1 VSTASADRYQ
11 IVRELG
17 AGATSR
23 VSLAVDLETG
33 KQVAIKQLFETGT
46 LQGGVR
52 MRREFRA
59 LKRLEHPNIVKV
71 FDFGDEDRTPY
82 IVMEFVPGEDL
93 STWLEKS
100 PDLGAITHV
109 FAEVADALFRVHAE
123 GLIHRDLKP
132 ENIRV
137 TTEGQ
142 AKLMDFGLA
151 KNLEGTVAI
160 TRVGAVVGTVL
171 YMAPEQCR
179 GAELDYRA
187 DLYALGALMYR
198 AFTGQP
204 PFPGESLAQVIL
216 SHIQQTPRPPRQLRP
231 DLPESLETLI
241 LGLLAKHPLDRPQ
254 TAAEVRDALIGILK
268 NALGASLG
276 GENTVQDEN
285 DGIARADALLV
296 APLLGRDEELLS
308 LMPMLD
314 LERDA
319 PLVAI
324 TGDAGIGKTR
334 LLQAFRERAQSERK
348 RIVWGEAALH
358 DPTPFGAISRLI
370 ENLSKH
376 HQAVLDELPES
387 ARTELCRIA
396 PILGEAPPPDPAL
409 PPELLRLRL
418 FEAFTTLL
426 ERASKV
432 AVLVLENLHWADE
445 STLGLLAH
453 ATRAVPNPRLIVT
466 YRVEDLPEGSD
477 TPRGL
482 ARPGL
487 TLDLAPLSDETMR
500 QLLAARL
507 DGTVEASLA
516 FDLVSHA
523 DGNPWVLEEQLKL
536 MLESGAL
543 TRRAGVYERSQKS
556 TSATLPGGARTARFT
571 SEARTGDRIASSL
584 DELLTQRLSTLPQ
597 TALEFARAASVF
609 GRSFLFEDARS
620 LLEWDDEPALDA
632 LEQLVRARVVT
643 ETPGTRGEGYRFT
656 HPLYAQTLERGLIS
670 LRRKR
675 LHTKA
680 AERLEHR
687 APPMVLAQHYREA
700 GDDAHALENA
710 LSAGRNAQAT
720 FAYPLAERAYR
731 LGLEASRGL
740 EANLRGLLCAHYLGQ
755 VLSATGRNDEAV
767 WLWAQVID
775 QAPHLPGGE
784 TLAANAKISL
794 VVVQRRQGSITDSLS
809 LLGEPQRDTPL
820 FDELCV
826 ELCAVYRAL
835 DDLPKAR
842 HYGLEALAESRRLG
856 KTGTLVKALV
866 NLAEVENALGRAPRA
881 ERLLRLATGLA
892 ERGENHH
899 LRSLAWNNLGSTLYL
914 QSRDEEA
921 LEAWETAARSSRV
934 IGDIAYQAT
943 LEVNI
948 ALILMGQDEF
958 AEALERF
965 EAASSLSG
973 RAGYTTIQKHA
984 IYNAGVCEYALGRL
998 ERARERFKSITNHVR
1013 EAVSRIW
1020 VTRITLA
1027 LGDAFVIEVPDLTG
1041 HFGQSVHRTT
1051 LVELKLSL
1059 AQYEAVQA
1067 LTETEN
1073 DDEWWFWALARV
1085 HAAWRLGL
1093 EFSVPLERLKNVSES
1108 MMLKTSLA
1116 REYAAFVELVV
1127 KGDWDDATRAR
1138 LLERIEQY
1146 RASPIGVFAR
1156 EAAIVLNGL

>member
-1 VSTASADRYQ
+1 MSTASADRYS

-23 VSLAVDLETG
+23 VSLAVDLLTG
-33 KQVAIKQLFETGT
+33 EQVAIKQLFETGT

-59 LKRLEHPNIVKV
+59 LKRLEHPNVV
-71 FDFGDEDRTPY
+71 RVLDFGEQRTPY

-100 PDLGAITHV
+100 PDLGAIAHV
-109 FAEVADALFRVHAE
+109 FAQIADALSGVHGQ

-137 TTEGQ
+137 TPEGQ

-151 KNLEGTVAI
+151 KNLESSVAI

-179 GAELDYRA
+179 GAEIDYRA

-216 SHIQQTPRPPRQLRP
+216 AHIQQAPRPPRQLRS
-231 DLPESLETLI
+231 DLPESLEALI
-241 LGLLAKHPLDRPQ
+241 LSLLAKHPLDRPQ
-254 TAAEVRDALIGILK
+254 TAVAVRDALIGILK
-268 NALGASLG
+268 DALGASLG
-276 GENTVQDEN
+276 GEDALGAA
-285 DGIARADALLV
+285 DGSARADALLV
-296 APLLGRDEELLS
+296 APLLGRDEALSSLEFLL
-308 LMPMLD
+308 D
-314 LERDA
+314 FDHDA
-319 PLVAI
+319 PLVAV

-334 LLQAFRERAQSERK
+334 LLRTLEERAAVERK

-370 ENLSKH
+370 QGLSRH
-376 HQAVLDELPES
+376 HKSVLDGLS
-387 ARTELCRIA
+387 DADRTELSRIA
-396 PILGEAPPPDPAL
+396 PSLGEAPPPDSSL
-409 PPELLRLRL
+409 PPELQRLRL

-426 ERASKV
+426 ERASRV

-445 STLGLLAH
+445 STLNLLAH
-453 ATRAVPNPRLIVT
+453 ATRAVQHPRLIVT
-466 YRVEDLPEGSD
+466 YRIEDLPEGSD

-482 ARPGL
+482 SKPGL
-487 TLDLAPLSDETMR
+487 TLDLEPLSEATMR
-500 QLLAARL
+500 ELLNARL
-507 DGTVEASLA
+507 GGAVEAGLA
-516 FDLVSHA
+516 FELVSRA

-543 TRRAGVYERSQKS
+543 ARRAGVYEWNQKS
-556 TSATLPGGARTARFT
+556 VTKAPSGGLVT
-571 SEARTGDRIASSL
+571 SSL
-584 DELLTQRLSTLPQ
+584 DDLLTQRLSTLPAA
-597 TALEFARAASVF
+597 ALEFARAAGVL

-620 LLEWDDEPALDA
+620 LLEWDDETALDA
-632 LEQLVRARVVT
+632 LEQLVRSRVVT

-656 HPLYAQTLERGLIS
+656 HPLYAQTLENSLIS

-675 LHTKA
+675 LHARA
-680 AERLEHR
+680 AQRLEHR
-687 APPMVLAQHYREA
+687 APPMALAQHHREA
-700 GDDAHALENA
+700 GEDARALEYA
-710 LSAGRNAQAT
+710 LSAGRNAQAA
-720 FAYPLAERAYR
+720 FSYPLAERAYR
-731 LGLEASRGL
+731 LGLEASKALDG
-740 EANLRGLLCAHYLGQ
+740 NLRGLLCAHYLAQ
-755 VLSATGRNDEAV
+755 VLSATGRNEEAV

-775 QAPHLPGGE
+775 QAPRLPGGE

-794 VVVQRRQGSITDSLS
+794 VVVQRRQGSIEDSLS
-809 LLGEPQRDTPL
+809 LLGEPQRNTPL

-835 DDLPKAR
+835 NDLPKAR

-866 NLAEVENALGRAPRA
+866 NLAEVENALGRASRA
-881 ERLLRLATGLA
+881 ERLLRLATGFA

-914 QSRDEEA
+914 QARDDEA
-921 LEAWETAARSSRV
+921 LEAWETAARSSRI

-948 ALILMGQDEF
+948 ALILMGQDDF
-958 AEALERF
+958 SEALARF
-965 EAASSLSG
+965 EAASSLSE
-973 RAGYTTIQKHA
+973 RAGYATIQKHA
-984 IYNAGVCEYALGRL
+984 LYNAGVCEYALGHL
-998 ERARERFKSITNHVR
+998 ERARERFRSITNHVR
-1013 EAVSRIW
+1013 EPVSKVW

-1027 LGDAFVIEVPDLTG
+1027 LGDAFVLDLPELPG
-1041 HFGQSVHRTT
+1041 HFGQNVYRAAQ
-1051 LVELKLSL
+1051 VELQLSF
-1059 AQYEAVQA
+1059 AAYETV
-1067 LTETEN
+1067 LKMTYTDNE
-1073 DDEWWFWALARV
+1073 DEWWFWALARV
-1085 HAAWRLGL
+1085 HACWRLGL
-1093 EFSVPLERLKNVSES
+1093 DFSAPLEQLLDVSQS

-1116 REYAAFVELVV
+1116 LEYARFVERVV
-1127 KGDWDDATRAR
+1127 EGDWNDATRAELNDR
-1138 LLERIEQY
+1138 VEAY
-1146 RASPIGVFAR
+1146 RASVIGVFAR
-1156 EAAIVLNGL
+1156 DAAMALSGL

>member
-1 VSTASADRYQ
+1 MSTASANRYQ
-11 IVRELG
+11 IMRELG

-33 KQVAIKQLFETGT
+33 EEVAIKQLFETGT
-46 LQGGVR
+46 VQGGVR

-82 IVMEFVPGEDL
+82 IVMEFVPGQDL
-93 STWLEKS
+93 SNWLEHNPELS
-100 PDLGAITHV
+100 AITHV
-109 FAEVADALFRVHAE
+109 FAQVADALFRVHTE

-137 TTEGQ
+137 TPEGQ
-142 AKLMDFGLA
+142 AILMDFGLA
-151 KNLEGTVAI
+151 KNLAGSVAI

-187 DLYALGALMYR
+187 DLYALGALMFR

-216 SHIQQTPRPPRQLRP
+216 SHIQQKPRSPRQLRP

-241 LGLLAKHPLDRPQ
+241 LGLLSKHPLDRPQ
-254 TAAEVRDALIGILK
+254 TAALVRDALIGILK
-268 NALGASLG
+268 DALGTSLG
-276 GENTVQDEN
+276 DENTVQEEA

-296 APLLGRDEELLS
+296 APLLGRDEELSS
-308 LMPMLD
+308 LMPMLELD
-314 LERDA
+314 RDA

-334 LLQAFRERAQSERK
+334 LLRSLEERAHSERK
-348 RIVWGEAALH
+348 RLVWGEATLH

-370 ENLSKH
+370 ENLSRH
-376 HQAVLDELPES
+376 HQAVLDGLPEN
-387 ARTELCRIA
+387 ARLELSRIA
-396 PILGEAPPPDPAL
+396 PMLGEAPAPDPAL

-426 ERASKV
+426 ERTSKV

-453 ATRAVPNPRLIVT
+453 ATRTVSNPRLIVT
-466 YRVEDLPEGSD
+466 YRVQDLPEGSD

-487 TLDLAPLSDETMR
+487 TLDLAPLSDSTMR
-500 QLLAARL
+500 ELLDTRL
-507 DGTVEASLA
+507 DGTLEASLA
-516 FDLVSHA
+516 FDLVSQA

-536 MLESGAL
+536 MLESGTL
-543 TRRAGVYERSQKS
+543 KRRSGVYERKHTTQE
-556 TSATLPGGARTARFT
+556 LPA
-571 SEARTGDRIASSL
+571 RIASNL
-584 DELLTQRLSTLPQ
+584 DDLLTQRLSTLPLP
-597 TALEFARAASVF
+597 ALEFARASSVL

-656 HPLYAQTLERGLIS
+656 HPLYAETLERGLIS

-675 LHTKA
+675 LHTRA

-700 GDDAHALENA
+700 GDDTRALENA
-710 LSAGRNAQAT
+710 LSAGRNAQAA

-731 LGLEASRGL
+731 LGLEASRAL
-740 EANLRGLLCAHYLGQ
+740 EANLRGLLCAHYLAQ

-775 QAPHLPGGE
+775 QAPRLPGGE
-784 TLAANAKISL
+784 TLAANSKISL
-794 VVVQRRQGSITDSLS
+794 VVVQRRQGSIADSLS
-809 LLGEPQRDTPL
+809 LLGEPQRNTPL
-820 FDELCV
+820 FDELCI

-835 DDLPKAR
+835 GDLPRAR
-842 HYGLEALAESRRLG
+842 HYGLEALAEARRLG

-866 NLAEVENALGRAPRA
+866 NLGEVENALGRAPRA
-881 ERLLRLATGLA
+881 ERLLRFATTLA
-892 ERGENHH
+892 ERSENHQ

-914 QSRDEEA
+914 QARDEEA

-958 AEALERF
+958 EEALKRF
-965 EAASSLSG
+965 EDASTLSE

-984 IYNAGVCEYALGRL
+984 LYNAGLCEYALNRL
-998 ERARERFKSITNHVR
+998 ERARQRFRSVTKHVR
-1013 EAVSRIW
+1013 EGISRVWI
-1020 VTRITLA
+1020 TRITLA
-1027 LGDAFVIEVPDLTG
+1027 LGDAFVLEIPELIG
-1041 HFGQSVHRTT
+1041 HFGQSVHRITQA
-1051 LVELKLSL
+1051 ELKLSL
-1059 AQYEAVQA
+1059 AQYEAVYA
-1067 LTETEN
+1067 LTQTEN
-1073 DDEWWFWALARV
+1073 DDEWWFWTLARI

-1093 EFSVPLERLKNVSES
+1093 DCTAPLERLKNLSES
-1108 MMLKTSLA
+1108 MMLQSALA
-1116 REYAAFVELVV
+1116 REYTTFVELVV
-1127 KGDWDDATRAR
+1127 NGDWDEATRTR
-1138 LLERIEQY
+1138 LLERIEVY

-1156 EAAIVLNGL
+1156 DAAMALSGL

>member
-1 VSTASADRYQ
+1 MSTASADRYQ

-33 KQVAIKQLFETGT
+33 IEVAIKQLFETGT
-46 LQGGVR
+46 LQSSVR

-59 LKRLEHPNIVKV
+59 LKRLEHPNIVRV
-71 FDFGDEDRTPY
+71 LDFGDEQRTPY

-93 STWLEKS
+93 SRWLENS
-100 PDLGAITHV
+100 PDLGTITHV
-109 FAEVADALFRVHAE
+109 FAQIADALSGVHGE

-137 TTEGQ
+137 TPEGQ

-151 KNLEGTVAI
+151 KTLESSVAI
-160 TRVGAVVGTVL
+160 TRAGAVVGTVL
-171 YMAPEQCR
+171 FMAPEQCR

-216 SHIQQTPRPPRQLRP
+216 AHIQQAPRPPRQLRA
-231 DLPESLETLI
+231 DLPESLEGLI

-254 TAAEVRDALIGILK
+254 TAAAVRDALVGILK
-268 NALGASLG
+268 DVLGASLG
-276 GENTVQDEN
+276 GEDVQN
-285 DGIARADALLV
+285 VTDGIARADALLV
-296 APLLGRDEELLS
+296 APLLGRDESLNSLLF
-308 LMPMLD
+308 MLD
-314 LERDA
+314 FERDA
-319 PLVAI
+319 PLVAV

-334 LLQAFRERAQSERK
+334 LLRALEERAAIERK
-348 RIVWGEAALH
+348 RIVWGEATLQ

-370 ENLSKH
+370 QGLSRH
-376 HQAVLDELPES
+376 HQAVLDGLS
-387 ARTELCRIA
+387 DSDRTELSRIA
-396 PILGEAPPPDPAL
+396 PSLGEAPPPDSAL
-409 PPELLRLRL
+409 PAELQRLRL
-418 FEAFTTLL
+418 FEAFTRLL
-426 ERASKV
+426 ERAARV
-432 AVLVLENLHWADE
+432 AVLVLENLHWGDE
-445 STLGLLAH
+445 STLNLLAH

-466 YRVEDLPEGSD
+466 YRIEDLPEGSD

-487 TLDLAPLSDETMR
+487 TLDLEPLSDATMHE
-500 QLLAARL
+500 LLNARL
-507 DGTVEASLA
+507 GGAVEAGLA
-516 FDLVSHA
+516 FELVSKA

-543 TRRAGVYERSQKS
+543 ARRAGVYEWNQKS
-556 TSATLPGGARTARFT
+556 VGKVASGGL
-571 SEARTGDRIASSL
+571 SIASGL
-584 DELLTQRLSTLPQ
+584 DDLLTQRLSTLPPM
-597 TALEFARAASVF
+597 ALEFARAAGVL

-632 LEQLVRARVVT
+632 LEQLVRARVIT
-643 ETPGTRGEGYRFT
+643 ETPSTRGEGYRFT
-656 HPLYAQTLERGLIS
+656 HPLYAQTLEHGLIN

-675 LHTKA
+675 LHAKA

-687 APPMVLAQHYREA
+687 APPMELAQHYRVS
-700 GDDAHALENA
+700 GNDARALEYA
-710 LSAGRNAQAT
+710 LSAGRNAQAA
-720 FAYPLAERAYR
+720 FSYPLAERAYR
-731 LGLEASRGL
+731 LGLEASKALDG
-740 EANLRGLLCAHYLGQ
+740 NLRGLLCAHYLAQ
-755 VLSATGRNDEAV
+755 VLSATGRNEEAV

-775 QAPHLPGGE
+775 QAPHLAGGE

-809 LLGEPQRDTPL
+809 LLGEPQRNTPL

-835 DDLPKAR
+835 NDLPKAR

-856 KTGTLVKALV
+856 KTGTLIKALV

-881 ERLLRLATGLA
+881 ERLLRLATGFA

-914 QSRDEEA
+914 QARDDEA

-958 AEALERF
+958 TEALERF
-965 EAASSLSG
+965 EAASRLSE
-973 RAGYTTIQKHA
+973 RAGYVTIQKHA
-984 IYNAGVCEYALGRL
+984 LYNAGVCEYALGRL
-998 ERARERFKSITNHVR
+998 ERAREHFRGITNHIR
-1013 EAVSRIW
+1013 EPVSKVW

-1027 LGDAFVIEVPDLTG
+1027 LGDAFVLELPELPG
-1041 HFGQSVHRTT
+1041 HFGQNVYRAAQ
-1051 LVELKLSL
+1051 VELKLSF
-1059 AQYEAVQA
+1059 ADYRAV
-1067 LTETEN
+1067 LDMTETEN

-1085 HAAWRLGL
+1085 HACWRLGL
-1093 EFSVPLERLKNVSES
+1093 DFSLPLERLLDVSQA

-1116 REYAAFVELVV
+1116 RDYAAFVERVV
-1127 KGDWDDATRAR
+1127 MGGWDDATRAV
-1138 LLERIEQY
+1138 LNERIEQY

-1156 EAAIVLNGL
+1156 DAAMALSGF

>member
-1 VSTASADRYQ
+1 MSTASADRYQ
-11 IVRELG
+11 IMRELG

-23 VSLAVDLETG
+23 VSLAVDLRTQEL
-33 KQVAIKQLFETGT
+33 VAIKQLFETGT
-46 LQGGVR
+46 VQGGVR

-59 LKRLEHPNIVKV
+59 LKRLEHPNVVKV
-71 FDFGDEDRTPY
+71 LDFGDEGRTPY

-93 STWLEKS
+93 SAWLEKS
-100 PDLGAITHV
+100 PELGPITHV
-109 FAEVADALFRVHAE
+109 FAQVADALFRVHSE

-137 TTEGQ
+137 TPEGQ

-151 KNLEGTVAI
+151 KNLESSVAI

-216 SHIQQTPRPPRQLRP
+216 SHIQQTPRPPRQLRS
-231 DLPESLETLI
+231 DLPEALEALI
-241 LGLLAKHPLDRPQ
+241 LGLLNKHPLDRPQ
-254 TAAEVRDALIGILK
+254 TAAAVRDALVGILK
-268 NALGASLG
+268 DVLGASLG
-276 GENTVQDEN
+276 GESVQHAP
-285 DGIARADALLV
+285 DGIARADALLI
-296 APLLGRDEELLS
+296 APLLSRDEALSS
-308 LMPMLD
+308 LMFTLD
-314 LERDA
+314 FERPA
-319 PLVAI
+319 PLVAV

-334 LLQAFRERAQSERK
+334 LLRALEERALTERK
-348 RIVWGEAALH
+348 RLIWGEATLH

-370 ENLSKH
+370 QGLSRH
-376 HQAVLDELPES
+376 HKAVLDGLSEAE
-387 ARTELCRIA
+387 RTELSRIA
-396 PILGEAPPPDPAL
+396 PSLGEAPPPDPAL

-418 FEAFTTLL
+418 FEAFTALL

-432 AVLVLENLHWADE
+432 AVLVLENLHWADQ
-445 STLGLLAH
+445 STLELLAH
-453 ATRAVPNPRLIVT
+453 ATRTVPEPRLIVS
-466 YRVEDLPEGSD
+466 YRIEDLPEGSD

-487 TLDLAPLSDETMR
+487 TLDLEPLPDETMR
-500 QLLAARL
+500 ELLDARL

-516 FDLVSHA
+516 FELVSHA
-523 DGNPWVLEEQLKL
+523 GGNPWVLEEQLKL

-543 TRRAGVYERSQKS
+543 RRRSGVYERNQPALE
-556 TSATLPGGARTARFT
+556 TDARI
-571 SEARTGDRIASSL
+571 SSSL
-584 DELLTQRLSTLPQ
+584 DDLLTQRLSALPQ
-597 TALEFARAASVF
+597 PALEFARAAGVL

-620 LLEWDDEPALDA
+620 LLDWDDELALDA
-632 LEQLVRARVVT
+632 LEQLVRARVVS

-656 HPLYAQTLERGLIS
+656 HPLYAETLEHGLIS

-675 LHTKA
+675 LHARA

-687 APPMVLAQHYREA
+687 APPMALAQHHREA
-700 GDDAHALENA
+700 GNDARALEHA
-710 LSAGRNAQAT
+710 LSAGRNAQAA

-731 LGLEASRGL
+731 LGLEASRAL
-740 EANLRGLLCAHYLGQ
+740 EANLRGLLCAHYLAQ
-755 VLSATGRNDEAV
+755 VLSATGRNEEAV

-775 QAPHLPGGE
+775 QAPRLPGGE

-794 VVVQRRQGSITDSLS
+794 VVVQRRQGSIADSLS
-809 LLGEPQRDTPL
+809 LLGEPQRNTPL

-835 DDLPKAR
+835 GDLPKAR
-842 HYGLEALAESRRLG
+842 HYGLEALSESRRLG

-866 NLAEVENALGRAPRA
+866 NLAEVENAFGRAPRA

-914 QSRDEEA
+914 QARDDEA

-958 AEALERF
+958 VEALERF
-965 EAASSLSG
+965 EAASSLSE
-973 RAGYTTIQKHA
+973 RAGYATIQKHA
-984 IYNAGVCEYALGRL
+984 AYNAGVCEYALGRL
-998 ERARERFKSITNHVR
+998 ERARERFRSVTNHVR
-1013 EAVSRIW
+1013 EAVSKVW

-1027 LGDAFVIEVPDLTG
+1027 LGDAFVLELPELSG
-1041 HFGQSVHRTT
+1041 HFGQSVHRAAQ
-1051 LVELKLSL
+1051 VELKLSF
-1059 AQYEAVQA
+1059 ADYEAVLA

-1085 HAAWRLGL
+1085 HASWRLSQD
-1093 EFSVPLERLKNVSES
+1093 FSPALERLKDVSQS

-1116 REYAAFVELVV
+1116 REYADFVDEVV
-1127 KGDWDDATRAR
+1127 KGHWNDASRTH
-1138 LLERIEQY
+1138 LLEQIERY

-1156 EAAIVLNGL
+1156 DAAMALAGL